1 MDQLSRT
8 TVRYQTLL
16 EVNRAALTHSTPH
29 HVFTDMCSALGRVVP
44 YDRAGLMMYEP
55 EEDALKVVGLS
66 GSLPGSFF
74 RIGAKIAREQTPH
87 GLALENQKV
96 VIRRDIEAEAQFAIE
111 ELSLSEGLHSYCAV
125 PLVVRGNSVGVV
137 TMLSYRQKQ
146 YSQRHAEFLQETSNQ
161 IVLAV
166 LSLMQVCATHP
177 RSKLICPRCIGSSGG
192 QRTTEKYK
200 DQLSGW
206 GKKGGR
212 GRKIKQAPENRD

>member
-1 MDQLSRT
+1 M
-8 TVRYQTLL
+8 RYKTLL
-16 EVNRAALTHSTPH
+16 EVNRSAMTQSTPDAIFADMCAALS
-29 HVFTDMCSALGRVVP
+29 RVMP

-74 RIGAKIAREQTPH
+74 RIGARINREQTPH
-87 GLALENQKV
+87 GLALEHQKA
-96 VIRRDIEAEAQFAIE
+96 VIREDIEAEAQFAIE

-125 PLVVRGNSVGVV
+125 PMVVRGNSVGVV
-137 TMLSYRQKQ
+137 TMLSYQQKQ
-146 YSQRHAEFLQETSNQ
+146 YSESHAQFLQEVSNQ

-166 LSLMQVCATHP
+166 LSFTQACASHP
-177 RSKLICPRCIGSSGG
+177 RSKLICPRCIGSTGG

-200 DQLSGW
+200 QQLSDW

-212 GRKIKQAPENRD
+212 GRRVPFATE